1 MYKTDEFG
9 PERILEIYDQKTGMH
24 GVLVIDNTALGPGK
38 GGARMVPDIA
48 TVEVMGLARAMTWK
62 NALADLPFGG
72 AKSGIRA
79 DPNKV
84 NKPEIIRAF
93 ARKIKEFVPSLY
105 IAGPDMY
112 VGEKEMA
119 IIADELGPN
128 ACTGKPSYMGGLP
141 HELGSTGF
149 GVAWA
154 ARTAMDELDAGIEGM
169 TVAIEGFG
177 NVGTFT
183 MKSLVEWGA
192 KVVAVSDSKGTIF
205 NKNGINY
212 ENLMEVKQKSGTV
225 TAYKPGEI
233 LQKEKL
239 FELDVDILIPGARPN
254 AINAENWQR
263 IKSKYIVEA
272 ANIPIPVDIEK
283 KLEDRGIVVVPDIL
297 VNAGGVISSYCETI
311 NMNPEQMFDTV
322 RYKIVTNTKLV
333 ISKRSEYKYTRDA
346 AMNIAQE
353 RVIDAMKKRGWRANN
368 SHV

>member
-9 PERILEIYDQKTGMH
+9 PERILEVYDQKTGMR

-38 GGARMVPDIA
+38 GGTRMVPDLA

-79 DPNKV
+79 DPNSP
-84 NKPEIIRAF
+84 NKGELIRAF
-93 ARKIKEFVPSLY
+93 ARKIKEFTPSLY
-105 IAGPDMY
+105 IGGPDMY
-112 VGEKEMA
+112 IGEKEMA

-154 ARTAMDELDAGIEGM
+154 TRTVMDELEAGIEGM

-192 KVVAVSDSKGTIF
+192 KVVAVSDSKGAIF
-205 NKNGINY
+205 NKDGISY
-212 ENLMEVKQKSGTV
+212 EKLMEAKQKSGTV
-225 TAYKPGEI
+225 ISYTPGEV
-233 LQKEKL
+233 LPKEKL

-254 AINAENWQR
+254 VINTENWQK
-263 IKSKYIVEA
+263 IKARYIIEA

-283 KLEDRGIVVVPDIL
+283 KLEEKGIFILPDIL
-297 VNAGGVISSYCETI
+297 ANAGGVISSYCETK
-311 NMNPEQMFDTV
+311 NMTPEQMFDTV

-333 ISKRSEYKYTRDA
+333 INKRSEHKYTRDA
-346 AMNIAQE
+346 AMSIAKE
-353 RVIDAMKKRGWRANN
+353 RVVDAMRKRGWRENN
-368 SHV
+368 KEL